1 MKRLTAVLV
10 VVLGAFAALLLY
22 CSTQEFIDG
31 EEFILAAETRLAELS
46 EMEVTE
52 ILINSFGKEYLLDD
66 PKDIRAVQDA
76 LLKIEPKVSDQND
89 LGKYDEPAAG
99 ARSMTLHFF
108 RSDGTKERLTLD
120 DFDAETPYGTMV
132 FTAKV
137 PGSPNALSLVFDA
150 FYPDEE
156 QLSYGYAYVEQ
167 LCAGR
172 IVALRA
178 SYNGESRSLEADDEI
193 ARVLAA
199 LVGAELD
206 TGSWH
211 GPVSEALILEFF
223 YEDGECA
230 QMTLP
235 CFETEGKFGT
245 ERYELYADGERAD
258 GVIWELFSL

>member
-10 VVLGAFAALLLY
+10 AVLAAFAALLLY
-22 CSTQEFIDG
+22 CSTQKFIDG

-99 ARSMTLHFF
+99 ARSMTLHFL

-120 DFDAETPYGTMV
+120 DFDAETPDGTMV
-132 FTAKV
+132 FTAEV

-156 QLSYGYAYVEQ
+156 QLSYGHAYVEQ

-172 IVALRA
+172 ITSLRA
-178 SYNGESRSLEADDEI
+178 SYNGESRSLEANDEI
-193 ARVLAA
+193 ERVLTA
-199 LVGAELD
+199 LVDAELEAD
-206 TGSWH
+206 GWY
-211 GPVSEALILEFF
+211 GPSAEALTLEFF
-223 YEDGECA
+223 YEDDGYA
-230 QMTLP
+230 RMRLP
-235 CFETEGKFGT
+235 CFKTEGKFKM
-245 ERYELYADGERAD
+245 ELYEMYVDGIPADEA
-258 GVIWELFSL
+258 IWKLFSP

>member
-1 MKRLTAVLV
+1 MKRLTAVLG
-10 VVLGAFAALLLY
+10 VVLAAFAALLLY

-99 ARSMTLHFF
+99 ARSMTLHFL

-120 DFDAETPYGTMV
+120 DFDAETPDGTMV
-132 FTAKV
+132 FTAEV
-137 PGSPNALSLVFDA
+137 PGYPNALSLVFDA

-156 QLSYGYAYVEQ
+156 QLSYGCAYVEQ
-167 LCAGR
+167 LCAGEV
-172 IVALRA
+172 ISLQA
-178 SYNGESRSLEADDEI
+178 SYNGESRSLEVDDEI
-193 ARVLAA
+193 ERVLTA
-199 LVGAELD
+199 LLGAEMEKS
-206 TGSWH
+206 GWH
-211 GPVSEALILEFF
+211 GPKSEAMTLEFF
-223 YEDGECA
+223 YEDGERA
-230 QMTLP
+230 KLTLP
-235 CFETEGKFGT
+235 CFETEGKFGI
-245 ERYELYADGERAD
+245 ERYELCADGERAD
-258 GVIWELFSL
+258 SVIWKLFSP